1 MNEWMTAR
9 EAADYARCHWRTI
22 TDACRS
28 GELRGYQRARN
39 ATWRV
44 LRDDVDEWLGVK
56 PPVRRGHLRAV

>member
-1 MNEWMTAR
+1 MDEWMTAR

-28 GELRGYQRARN
+28 GELIGYQRKVN

-44 LRDDVDEWLGVK
+44 RRVDVDRWLGA
-56 PPVRRGHLRAV
+56 PPSVVPPTLRS